1 VLVLSRKTSERILV
15 GDKIVIT
22 VVRIGPNAV
31 RLGIEAPKGEN
42 IVREELLIGSIED
55 EQLRKS
61 TFESH
66 YTEMTGDFAP
76 SVPTLSGND

>member
-1 VLVLSRKTSERILV
+1 MLVLSRKAGERILV

-31 RLGIEAPKGEN
+31 RLGIDAPKGEN

-55 EQLRKS
+55 EQLRQS
-61 TFESH
+61 TFEDH
-66 YTEMTGDFAP
+66 YAEMTGDVAP
-76 SVPTLSGND
+76 AKE